1 MLFYVLLLTLF
12 QLGTSTKKASC
23 IMKLN
28 GENKEVGKVTFSV
41 HGNVQTVEAHLH
53 NKAAITPGL
62 HGFHVHKLGVDGYD
76 CGSSGG
82 HFNPYKKYHGDLGLD
97 TDSRHVGDYGNVL
110 AGERGEINFRAHI
123 MVDPEGEV
131 GSEKIPHEIK
141 CRRKYYCSKKR
152 ELLGKCSRKN
162 HCYKAASEI
171 YHYTVNTPRFELE
184 GKNSIVGRAVVLH
197 AGQDDLGQGGDDGSV
212 ATGNAG
218 ARVACC
224 TLHLEH
230 AHGYGHQ
237 MNGQ

>member
-1 MLFYVLLLTLF
+1 M
-12 QLGTSTKKASC
+12 KASC

-53 NKAAITPGL
+53 NKAAIAPGL

-82 HFNPYKKYHGDLGLD
+82 HFNPYKKTNGGAILD
-97 TDSRHVGDYGNVL
+97 VGNNGNVL
-110 AGERGEINFRAHI
+110 AGDRGEINFRAHI
-123 MVDPEGEV
+123 TVDPEGEV
-131 GSEKIPHEIK
+131 GSVKIPHEIK

-162 HCYKAASEI
+162 HCYQAASEV
-171 YHYTVNTPRFELE
+171 YHYAVNTPRFELE
-184 GKNSIVGRAVVLH
+184 GRNSIVGKAVVLQVL
-197 AGQDDLGQGGDDGSV
+197 QDDRNP
-212 ATGNAG
+212 ATGLTG
-218 ARVACC
+218 AKLACC
-224 TLHLEH
+224 TLHMEH
-230 AHGYGHQ
+230 AHGFGHH